1 MPQGSAVG
9 PSDQTPSNGPWR
21 LAILSL
27 GDASAGLIPALRHV
41 SPLPA
46 AELAALLFRAPSILA
61 EGLSREVAE
70 SMAELL
76 RRTGLEVAPLH
87 RDEPFEAGEGVFE
100 VALAVADVQRLGEV
114 AALICE
120 LLGCSPERAREMLC
134 ACPASLVGAVSEAT
148 VEALR
153 RRFAD
158 VGAELDVSRPEEA
171 LYDLYVQDAGAG
183 GGPEAARMLE
193 AAGLEAVDDGGP
205 LLAAALGYGEAQALW
220 GRLRGIDAPVRLL
233 NRDFQRFD
241 VCLERANASGAL
253 LDYLAART
261 GLPPQA
267 VGRFPVTTPRVVL
280 EGIDYFDAIKAVA
293 RLGELGAEAT
303 ARPVA
308 LQRFV
313 VELPSGA
320 DAESVTPLL
329 RTVGGLSEEQA
340 AASVGGGVLPG
351 RFGKVQA
358 AWLRAELGR
367 IGVEATVTA
376 AP

>member
-9 PSDQTPSNGPWR
+9 PSDQAPSSGPWR

-61 EGLSREVAE
+61 EDLSREVAE
-70 SMAELL
+70 TMAELL

-87 RDEPFEAGEGVFE
+87 RDEPFEGGKGVFE
-100 VALAVADVQRLGEV
+100 VALAVADASRLGGV

-134 ACPASLVGAVSEAT
+134 ASPASLMGAVSAAT

-158 VGAELDVSRPEEA
+158 VGAELDVSRPEAA
-171 LYDLYVQDAGAG
+171 LYDLYIEDADAEGRA
-183 GGPEAARMLE
+183 EAARMLE
-193 AAGLEAVDDGGP
+193 GVGVEAVDDGGA
-205 LLAAALGYGEAQALW
+205 LLAAGLGFREAQALW
-220 GRLRGIDAPVRLL
+220 GALRGIDAPVRLL

-241 VCLERANASGAL
+241 VCLERTNESAAL
-253 LDYLAART
+253 LDNLAART

-267 VGRFPVTTPRVVL
+267 VGRFPAAMPRVVL
-280 EGIDYFDAIKAVA
+280 EGVDYFDAIKAVA

-313 VELPSGA
+313 VALSPGA
-320 DAESVTPLL
+320 DAGRVTSLL
-329 RTVGGLSEEQA
+329 RTVGGLDEEQA
-340 AASVGGGVLPG
+340 AVGVGGGALPG
-351 RFGKVQA
+351 RFGKTQA
-358 AWLRAELGR
+358 AWLRAELER